1 MYHITYNKY
10 MIILH
15 NITFNILDANFSSKM
30 INTRGARS
38 TLSNIMGS
46 VLSL

>member
-15 NITFNILDANFSSKM
+15 IITFNILDANFSSKM
-30 INTRGARS
+30 INTRRARS

-46 VLSL
+46 VFSL